1 MTRIRYTMPARL
13 ETEPC
18 AQRAV
23 ARLVEEDVH
32 RRVFVDGVDSDAED
46 LVRRRL
52 AQWPDDFHCDLQ
64 VVYTPHFT
72 GTDARDSNP
81 RDAVKATVEAMG
93 LSPHPAVCRWP
104 FCLVDLDDAN
114 NTEGGCDVA

>member
-32 RRVFVDGVDSDAED
+32 
-46 LVRRRL
+46 RRL